1 MSCCETQNLA
11 VGYGAPLLRDIAL
24 HAERGKI
31 LALIGPNGAGK
42 STLLKTLAGQLA
54 AQGGAV
60 LLDGQDLTA
69 YTPNARARKLALML
83 PHTAR
88 TELTSCFEVAAAGRY
103 PYTGR
108 LGILSDADR
117 QQVYDALCLVRAEE
131 LEDRDFARISDGQR
145 QRVLLARAVCQQ
157 PEILLLDEP
166 TSFLDVKGKAELM
179 DILQVLAHE
188 KNVAVIVTLHELELA
203 QRLADAVV
211 CVAPSGVSAVLA
223 PQDAFAQDNIC
234 ALFGL
239 STDQYA
245 VLFAGSGAKSK
256 PQFEHYIRSGQRLL
270 RCGYT
275 TGTCAALGAAG
286 AARLLLTG
294 HAPESVGLRTPKG
307 IVVEVAPQFC
317 RLTADGAA
325 CAIVKDGG
333 DDIDATT
340 GLPVIAAVTL
350 LPDAPRT
357 VTIDGGAGV
366 GRVTKP
372 GLDQP
377 VGAAAINSVPRR
389 MIEENVR
396 EVCALCGY
404 DGGVSVV
411 ISVPEAE
418 ALAKKTFNPRLGIV
432 GGISILGTTGIVEP
446 MSEQALVDTIRVELR
461 QRREMGADYVLLTP
475 GNYGADFIRDSI
487 GIDPRTAVLTSNFIG
502 DALELSRELGFHGAL
517 LIGHI
522 GKLVKLAGGMWNTHS
537 KCGDCRMELIAA
549 HAAALGLPPARVE
562 EVLDCAT
569 CDDALRILKE
579 EQLYDAV
586 LARLAERIEFHL
598 AHKCGEMAAGAIV
611 FSKEYGLLCR
621 TSRAQE
627 LLGTIMEG

>member
-1 MSCCETQNLA
+1 M
-11 VGYGAPLLRDIAL
+11 
-24 HAERGKI
+24 H
-31 LALIGPNGAGK
+31 
-42 STLLKTLAGQLA
+42 
-54 AQGGAV
+54 
-60 LLDGQDLTA
+60 
-69 YTPNARARKLALML
+69 
-83 PHTAR
+83 
-88 TELTSCFEVAAAGRY
+88 
-103 PYTGR
+103 
-108 LGILSDADR
+108 
-117 QQVYDALCLVRAEE
+117 DALRLVRAEE
-131 LEDRDFARISDGQR
+131 LENRDFARISDGQR

-245 VLFAGSGAKSK
+245 VLFAGSGAKPK

-350 LPDAPRT
+350 LPGAPRT

-377 VGAAAINSVPRR
+377 VGAAAINRVPRQ
-389 MIEENVR
+389 MIT
-396 EVCALCGY
+396 
-404 DGGVSVV
+404 
-411 ISVPEAE
+411 E
-418 ALAKKTFNPRLGIV
+418 ALFAGGGRRRLRRRVRGGHLHRRRRGCGQAHLQPASGGRGRPVGAGHQRHCGADEPAGASGYAANRNPPGSV
-432 GGISILGTTGIVEP
+432 EKPPPDFSPPATTGWTTWP
-446 MSEQALVDTIRVELR
+446 PT
-461 QRREMGADYVLLTP
+461 TP
-475 GNYGADFIRDSI
+475 RCTRS
-487 GIDPRTAVLTSNFIG
+487 
-502 DALELSRELGFHGAL
+502 LS
-517 LIGHI
+517 
-522 GKLVKLAGGMWNTHS
+522 
-537 KCGDCRMELIAA
+537 
-549 HAAALGLPPARVE
+549 
-562 EVLDCAT
+562 
-569 CDDALRILKE
+569 
-579 EQLYDAV
+579 
-586 LARLAERIEFHL
+586 
-598 AHKCGEMAAGAIV
+598 
-611 FSKEYGLLCR
+611 
-621 TSRAQE
+621 
-627 LLGTIMEG
+627 